1 MYWFAAQQTR
11 TAKLAVFF
19 LNFLKESAVARVNE
33 NKITTK
39 NVFNRHYFV
48 KEGNL

>member
-1 MYWFAAQQTR
+1 MYWFAAQQTG
-11 TAKLAVFF
+11 TAKLAIFSK
-19 LNFLKESAVARVNE
+19 FLKESAVARVNE
-33 NKITTK
+33 NKIPTK